1 MSSIRC
7 VGGYLLPFVSSLF
20 ITISGWVETTLLS
33 VELYSN
39 QCLYTLE
46 QKRADGKRL
55 EAKSLRLFRG
65 LEIEVTRRR
74 HAEIAT
80 AALTA
85 GVASG
90 TNVFTSRLFEEVS
103 PAHYKSGWGKSAE
116 GRSHNPVIPESVST
130 YGTLRPVRS
139 QQ

>member
-46 QKRADGKRL
+46 QKRVDGKRL
-55 EAKSLRLFRG
+55 EAKSLHLFRG
-65 LEIEVTRRR
+65 LEIEVTQRR
-74 HAEIAT
+74 HAEIVT
-80 AALTA
+80 AVLT
-85 GVASG
+85 
-90 TNVFTSRLFEEVS
+90 
-103 PAHYKSGWGKSAE
+103 P
-116 GRSHNPVIPESVST
+116 
-130 YGTLRPVRS
+130 
-139 QQ
+139 